1 MKKRNYA
8 LITPEIEHYAALCA
22 GNVIDRTLYERF
34 QVNRGLRD
42 LNGNGVLTGLTEI
55 SEVHGRTPDGIPC
68 EGELYYRGYDIH
80 DLIRGF
86 LADGRFGF
94 EEIIYLLLFGALPD
108 PEALKQFQATL
119 GSYRSLPNSFV
130 RDIIMKAPSSNMMNS
145 MARSV
150 LTYYSYDPKAESSS
164 LENVL
169 RQCIQ
174 LIAMFPQ
181 LAVYSYQAYAYYL
194 SDSTSF
200 FFHDADPTLSTAENI
215 LHMLRAD
222 GKYSLTEA
230 RALDMALVVHAEHG
244 GGNNSTFTTHVVTS
258 TGTDTYAAIS
268 AALGSLKGPKHGGAN
283 IKVCHMFEEIKR
295 QVRDWSDEQEL
306 SAYLR
311 RILHK
316 EAFDHSGLI
325 YGIGHAIYSKSDPRA
340 AVFKSFVRQL
350 AAEKGMEKE
359 FALYEAVERLAP
371 EIIAGERKMY
381 KGVCANVDFYSGF
394 AYQLLGIPEELFTP
408 LFAIARIAG
417 WSAHRLEEMING
429 NRIIRP
435 AYKAV
440 QPHQVYLPLEDR
452 PVIPISESAE
462 EDE

>member
-1 MKKRNYA
+1 MAKRNYA
-8 LITPEIEHYAALCA
+8 EITPEIERYAQRCSE
-22 GNVIDRTLYERF
+22 NVIDRELYERF

-42 LNGNGVLTGLTEI
+42 MNGNGVLTGLTEI
-55 SEVHGRTPDGIPC
+55 SEVHGRTPGGEPMD
-68 EGELYYRGYDIH
+68 GELFYRGYNIY

-86 LADGRFGF
+86 MQDQRFGF
-94 EEIIYLLLFGALPD
+94 EETIYLLLFGSLPNYD
-108 PEALKQFQATL
+108 QLEEFKGVL

-150 LTYYSYDPKAESSS
+150 LTYYSYDRDPENNS

-200 FFHDADPTLSTAENI
+200 FFHDADPSLSTAENI
-215 LHMLRAD
+215 LYMLRPD
-222 GKYSLTEA
+222 GTYTPTEA
-230 RALDMALVVHAEHG
+230 RTLDTCLVVHAEHG
-244 GGNNSTFTTHVVTS
+244 GGNNSSFTTHVVTS
-258 TGTDTYAAIS
+258 SGTDTYATIS

-283 IKVCHMFEEIKR
+283 IKVCHMFNEIKEK
-295 QVRDWSDEQEL
+295 VRDWKDEEEVA
-306 SAYLR
+306 AYLR
-311 RILHK
+311 KILHK
-316 EAFDHSGLI
+316 EAFDNTGLI
-325 YGIGHAIYSKSDPRA
+325 YGVGHAIYSRSDPRA
-340 AVFKSFVRQL
+340 KVLKSYVKQL
-350 AAEKGMEKE
+350 AVEKGLTEE
-359 FALYEAVERLAP
+359 FSLYESVEALAP
-371 EIIAGERKMY
+371 HIISSERKMY

-394 AYQLLGIPEELFTP
+394 VYQMLGIPEELFTP

-417 WSAHRLEEMING
+417 WSAHRMEELING

-440 QPHQVYLPLEDR
+440 KDRELYVPLNDR
-452 PVIPISESAE
+452 
-462 EDE
+462 

>member
-1 MKKRNYA
+1 MAKRNYA
-8 LITPEIEHYAALCA
+8 EITPEIEHFAQICS
-22 GNVIDRTLYERF
+22 GNVIDRDLYERF
-34 QVNRGLRD
+34 KVNRGLRD
-42 LNGNGVLTGLTEI
+42 MNGNGVLTGLTEI
-55 SEVHGRTPDGIPC
+55 SEVNGRTPEGLPMDGQ
-68 EGELYYRGYDIH
+68 LFYRGYNIY

-86 LADGRFGF
+86 LTDGRFGF
-94 EEIIYLLLFGALPD
+94 EEIIYLLLFGALPTPQELHD
-108 PEALKQFQATL
+108 FQALL

-150 LTYYSYDPKAESSS
+150 LTYYSYDPKAEDLSID
-164 LENVL
+164 NVL

-200 FFHDADPTLSTAENI
+200 FFHDADPSLSTAENI
-215 LHMLRAD
+215 LYMLRQD
-222 GKYSLTEA
+222 GKYTEVEA
-230 RALDMALVVHAEHG
+230 RALDTALVVHAEHG
-244 GGNNSTFTTHVVTS
+244 GGNNSSFTTHVVTS
-258 TGTDTYAAIS
+258 AGTDTYATIA

-283 IKVCHMFEEIKR
+283 IMVCHMFKEIKEN
-295 QVRDWSDEQEL
+295 VKDWKDQDEIA
-306 SAYLR
+306 AYLQK
-311 RILHK
+311 ILHK

-325 YGIGHAIYSKSDPRA
+325 YGIGHAIYSRSDPRA
-340 AVFKSFVRQL
+340 KIFKSYVKNL
-350 AAEKGMEKE
+350 ASEKGCEE
-359 FALYEAVERLAP
+359 EYNLYEAVECLAP
-371 EIIAGERKMY
+371 QIISSERKMY

-408 LFAIARIAG
+408 LFAIARISG
-417 WSAHRLEEMING
+417 WSAHRIEELING

-440 QPHQVYLPLEDR
+440 KTRENYVPL
-452 PVIPISESAE
+452 SER
-462 EDE
+462 